1 MSFMRWYDTFIVGR
15 KYLLRQN
22 SFIVDSG
29 KVNKNVIL
37 VCTIVANHGFES
49 TYVCDDGEDR

>member
-15 KYLLRQN
+15 EYLLRQN

-37 VCTIVANHGFES
+37 VCTIIANHGFES
-49 TYVCDDGEDR
+49 TYV